1 MATVVSLALTTV
13 VSAEAQ
19 RFPALH
25 ALEVRPGIYWPEN
38 AEAGFGVAGD
48 FDLGWIRYTS
58 LRAILGLHSFSAD
71 VDEQATGDIGSYS
84 AFGGR
89 AGLRLETFRLGT
101 VRPHVSGA
109 LTATRVDADLE
120 DPRSSELLQGFYVGL
135 DLGVGAAMPLSAG
148 ERLSAVAEW
157 RRTISSNIRRYALEL
172 GLRYTF
178 GGA

>member
-1 MATVVSLALTTV
+1 
-13 VSAEAQ
+13 
-19 RFPALH
+19 
-25 ALEVRPGIYWPEN
+25 
-38 AEAGFGVAGD
+38 
-48 FDLGWIRYTS
+48 
-58 LRAILGLHSFSAD
+58 
-71 VDEQATGDIGSYS
+71 
-84 AFGGR
+84 
-89 AGLRLETFRLGT
+89 LGT